1 MDNISEYL
9 RLCKISFFYQNIVKY
24 IININFRSYFG
35 NLTTLF
41 LFSFFLFYH
50 MFYSPHCPRV
60 NVGLTVFPSVHSGCG
75 GQNMAASQGRLVGF
89 RGLHSTKCL
98 LRTTNIS
105 TAKATTSKGIGAKE
119 CRKTFF
125 TSFLRQGRTIPAILK
140 SWKRHK

>member
-1 MDNISEYL
+1 MDNISEFATLQNFIFLPKYRQIYNQYQFPL
-9 RLCKISFFYQNIVKY
+9 IFREFNNTISIL
-24 IININFRSYFG
+24 I
-35 NLTTLF
+35 
-41 LFSFFLFYH
+41 FLFYH

-60 NVGLTVFPSVHSGCG
+60 NIGLTVFPSVHSGCG

-105 TAKATTSKGIGAKE
+105 SAKATTSKGIGAKE
-119 CRKTFF
+119 FRKTFF